1 MAEARVLL
9 VDDELSILRDYGRAL
24 SGLGFDV
31 TKAKNRSEALRRLGD
46 SSFDVVVTDLLMP
59 TMNGLEL
66 IQKVRTLAPQLPLIV
81 MLSEMDNELA
91 VAAAERG
98 AMQSLVKPIN
108 GALLGRTVRNALRLR
123 HQRRVGAP
131 DPLNLGKDLA
141 GPVTMNAT
149 DAKNKMG
156 QMLDTVMQGH
166 VVLITKNDAARAAV
180 IPITEYER
188 FSRAAE
194 ARLNVLSDEFDALL
208 ESMQTPRARAGMRAA
223 FEASPKQLANAAVE
237 FARKRA

>member
-31 TKAKNRSEALRRLGD
+31 TKAKNRSEALRRLENA
-46 SSFDVVVTDLLMP
+46 SFDVVVTDLLMP
-59 TMNGLEL
+59 AMSGLEL

-156 QMLDTVMQGH
+156 QMLDTVMLGH
-166 VVLITKNDAARAAV
+166 VVLITKYDAARAAV

>member
-9 VDDELSILRDYGRAL
+9 VDDEPSVLRDYGRAL
-24 SGLGFDV
+24 SRLGFAV
-31 TKAKNRSEALRRLGD
+31 TKAKNRKEALRPLGNAAVD
-46 SSFDVVVTDLLMP
+46 IVITGLLLP
-59 TMNGLEL
+59 ALDGLEL
-66 IQKVRTLAPQLPLIV
+66 IEKMHTLAPQLPVIV
-81 MLSEMDNELA
+81 MLSGMDNELA
-91 VAAAERG
+91 VAAAER
-98 AMQSLVKPIN
+98 ALQSLVKPIP
-108 GALLGRTVRNALRLR
+108 GSLLGRTVRNALRFP
-123 HQRRVGAP
+123 HPRRTGAP
-131 DPLNLGKDLA
+131 GSSSFVRDLA
-141 GPVTMNAT
+141 ASVTMNAT

-188 FSRAAE
+188 FSHAAE

-208 ESMQTPRARAGMRAA
+208 ESMQTPRSRAGMQAA
-223 FEASPKQLANAAVE
+223 FEASPKQLAKAAVE

>member
-46 SSFDVVVTDLLMP
+46 ASFDVVVTDLLMP

-91 VAAAERG
+91 VAVAERG

>member
-9 VDDELSILRDYGRAL
+9 VDDEPSVLRDYGRAL
-24 SGLGFDV
+24 SRLGFDV
-31 TKAKNRSEALRRLGD
+31 SKAKNRKEALRPLGNATVD
-46 SSFDVVVTDLLMP
+46 IVITGLLMP
-59 TMNGLEL
+59 ALDGLEL
-66 IQKVRTLAPQLPLIV
+66 IERMHTLAPELPVIV
-81 MLSEMDNELA
+81 MLSGMDNELA

-98 AMQSLVKPIN
+98 ALQSLVKPIP
-108 GALLGRTVRNALRLR
+108 GPLLGRTVRNALRFP
-123 HQRRVGAP
+123 HPRRTGAP
-131 DPLNLGKDLA
+131 GSSSFVKDLA
-141 GPVTMNAT
+141 APVTMNAT

-188 FSRAAE
+188 FSHAAE

-208 ESMQTPRARAGMRAA
+208 ETLQTPRAREGMQAA
-223 FEASPKQLANAAVE
+223 FEASPKQLAKAAVE

>member
-46 SSFDVVVTDLLMP
+46 ASFDVVVTDLLMP

-188 FSRAAE
+188 FSRATE

>member
-9 VDDELSILRDYGRAL
+9 IDDELSILRDYGRAL

-31 TKAKNRSEALRRLGD
+31 TKAKNRSEALRRLENA
-46 SSFDVVVTDLLMP
+46 SFDVVVTDLLMP
-59 TMNGLEL
+59 AMSGLEL

-108 GALLGRTVRNALRLR
+108 GALLGRTVRNALRFR

-141 GPVTMNAT
+141 APVTMNAT

-166 VVLITKNDAARAAV
+166 VVLITKNGSARAAV

-188 FSRAAE
+188 FSHAAE
-194 ARLNVLSDEFDALL
+194 TRLNVLSDEFDALL
-208 ESMQTPRARAGMRAA
+208 ENMQTARARAGMRAA